1 MTSKALGGS
10 DHICG
15 GERRIHHYRSRKEV
29 TSILLGTRKTRGQLQ
44 YPRGAAWL
52 LSSRL
57 AKGAAGESDESI
69 VW

>member
-1 MTSKALGGS
+1 MLSKALGSG
-10 DHICG
+10 HLCG
-15 GERRIHHYRSRKEV
+15 GERRTLHCRSRKKV

-44 YPRGAAWL
+44 YPRGAAWP

-57 AKGAAGESDESI
+57 AKGAVGESDESI